1 MGSRRGG
8 RERGFAW
15 RWRTRTGRPSK
26 LLCCLSIGGEGDG
39 GRERKQYFSS
49 ERSEN
54 TSQSKNKFADDEKWK
69 SLPSSSIL
77 SLIEM
82 SLSPSSRGGGG
93 YCFTVRNRNTYYSL
107 FNRELITREWSRK
120 HRIGVIREQAA
131 SPPPPFGS
139 HVTKRAS
146 SSSHRLVPYGC
157 PWFGMSRRA
166 TPVTILLYSTPYKKT
181 SRARATAGL
190 GGREGWR
197 RSAAPQWSYGRSS
210 SSSSSSLTLT
220 LLLLSYT
227 TSIGHALYRLAVAGA
242 S

>member
-15 RWRTRTGRPSK
+15 RWRTRMAEQIA
-26 LLCCLSIGGEGDG
+26 LLSVDRWRGGWG
-39 GRERKQYFSS
+39 GERKQYFSS

-131 SPPPPFGS
+131 SLPPSPFGS

-181 SRARATAGL
+181 SRARATAGS
-190 GGREGWR
+190 GGREGGWR
-197 RSAAPQWSYGRSS
+197 RSAAPRRNG
-210 SSSSSSLTLT
+210 LTVD
-220 LLLLSYT
+220 
-227 TSIGHALYRLAVAGA
+227 RRPPPR
-242 S
+242 

>member
-39 GRERKQYFSS
+39 GGERKQYFSS

-131 SPPPPFGS
+131 SPPPS
-139 HVTKRAS
+139 LRLSCDKAS
-146 SSSHRLVPYGC
+146 IIIRPPTC
-157 PWFGMSRRA
+157 
-166 TPVTILLYSTPYKKT
+166 
-181 SRARATAGL
+181 
-190 GGREGWR
+190 
-197 RSAAPQWSYGRSS
+197 
-210 SSSSSSLTLT
+210 TLW
-220 LLLLSYT
+220 LSMVRDVSPRHPRNY
-227 TSIGHALYRLAVAGA
+227 IVIQHAI
-242 S
+242 